1 MPLYE
6 FRCQACD
13 LQFER
18 LVRLNAA
25 NPECPSCASADT
37 HKLLSA
43 PAFRLKGSGWYE
55 TDFKSD
61 KEKRRNLVDSEGSK
75 SSDSGKKTEG
85 EGKAKTESKSSDS
98 AKSASTSDS
107 KASSTKAKSDSGS

>member
-6 FRCQACD
+6 FRCQACE

-75 SSDSGKKTEG
+75 SSDGGQKAEG
-85 EGKAKTESKSSDS
+85 EGKAKTESKSGDS
-98 AKSASTSDS
+98 TKSASTSAN
-107 KASSTKAKSDSGS
+107 KASNAKAKSD

>member
-6 FRCQACD
+6 FRCNACERE
-13 LQFER
+13 FER

-25 NPECPSCASADT
+25 NPECPSCSSADT
-37 HKLLSA
+37 SRLLSA

-61 KEKRRNLVDSEGSK
+61 KEKRRNLVDAEGGK
-75 SSDSGKKTEG
+75 SSEADKKPE
-85 EGKAKTESKSSDS
+85 D
-98 AKSASTSDS
+98 
-107 KASSTKAKSDSGS
+107 KAKSDSKSSDKAKTSGDSKAAANTTTKTKAE

>member
-6 FRCQACD
+6 FRCQVCQF
-13 LQFER
+13 QFER

-25 NPECPSCASADT
+25 NPECPSCASTDT

-75 SSDSGKKTEG
+75 SSDGDKKAEG
-85 EGKAKTESKSSDS
+85 EGKAKPESKSDNS
-98 AKSASTSDS
+98 AKSTSDS
-107 KASSTKAKSDSGS
+107 KTSTADE